1 MTLLAMLRHGE
12 TDWSREGRIQG
23 RTDVPLSD
31 AGRRRMAALKV
42 SGEYRNMRVV
52 TSPLRRC
59 VETAAALGL
68 GPVEVE
74 SRITEMSW
82 GDWEG
87 ERLAELRARVGTAMQ
102 ANEAR
107 GFDFA
112 PPGGESPRE
121 VLGRVQ
127 AWLVEVASSDK
138 PTLAIAHRGVIR
150 VIFAVASQW
159 DMLGRPPAKLDWET
173 VHCFRLDAAGR
184 PAVSRINVPLES
196 MPPVRA

>member
-12 TDWSREGRIQG
+12 TEWSREGRIQG

-31 AGRRRMAALKV
+31 AGRRRMAAFKIPV
-42 SGEYRNMRVV
+42 ACRDMRVV

-59 VETAAALGL
+59 VETAVALGL
-68 GPVEVE
+68 GSVDVE
-74 SRITEMSW
+74 SRIAEMSW

-87 ERLAELRARVGTAMQ
+87 ERLAELRERLGTAMQ

-112 PPGGESPRE
+112 PPGGESPRQ

-127 AWLVEVASSDK
+127 SWLAEVASSGK

-150 VIFAVASQW
+150 VIFASASEW
-159 DMLGRPPAKLDWET
+159 DMLGRPPAKLDWEAL
-173 VHCFRLDAAGR
+173 HCFRLDAAGR
-184 PAVSRINVPLES
+184 PTVSRLNVPLEP
-196 MPPVRA
+196 MPPVRT